1 MTTAQLSMIAPPPSV
16 EAVLG
21 ALTEETRIGQVDFS
35 TRLAPEPEEE
45 PDEVGMASGGAED
58 DLDDESGD
66 VLEEDQADEDED
78 DEQDE
83 PEVEMTARVVTLV
96 SVPRTHDDETDD
108 RAGDDEA
115 GDDEADQDGDDGAG
129 QDEAE
134 ADDEETGADQPVAED
149 ELEDETPA
157 TREPVAAEAPSPLE
171 ARIHAPATLRDF
183 QEPALRAE
191 ADERPPTVEE
201 IARLVIER
209 MQDAELSMMRHL
221 EAIEA
226 EAARRAEL
234 LTAQAE
240 LDAELIRLN
249 ARREAHSIVT
259 AARVRA
265 GEPAAAEATEDR
277 RLDELAES
285 LSRFAE
291 VVDELRPAG
300 ARTVPWGRTP

>member
-35 TRLAPEPEEE
+35 TRLAPEPEEV
-45 PDEVGMASGGAED
+45 PAEVDVATGGAED

-83 PEVEMTARVVTLV
+83 DEPEVEVTARVVTLV

-115 GDDEADQDGDDGAG
+115 DQDHADH
-129 QDEAE
+129 DESE

-149 ELEDETPA
+149 EPEDETPA
-157 TREPVAAEAPSPLE
+157 TREPVAAQAPSPLE

>member
-35 TRLAPEPEEE
+35 TRLAPEPEEV
-45 PDEVGMASGGAED
+45 PDELDVAPGGAED
-58 DLDDESGD
+58 DLDDESGE

-83 PEVEMTARVVTLV
+83 DEVEVTARVVTLV

-115 GDDEADQDGDDGAG
+115 GDDGADQDHADD
-129 QDEAE
+129 DEPE
-134 ADDEETGADQPVAED
+134 VDDEETGADQPVAED

-157 TREPVAAEAPSPLE
+157 PPAPVAAQAPSPLE

>member
-35 TRLAPEPEEE
+35 TRLAPEPEEV
-45 PDEVGMASGGAED
+45 PDELDVAPGGAED
-58 DLDDESGD
+58 DLDDESGE

-83 PEVEMTARVVTLV
+83 DEVEVTARVVTLV

-115 GDDEADQDGDDGAG
+115 GDDGADQDHADD
-129 QDEAE
+129 DEPE
-134 ADDEETGADQPVAED
+134 VDDEETGADQPVAED

-157 TREPVAAEAPSPLE
+157 TRESVAAEAPSPLE